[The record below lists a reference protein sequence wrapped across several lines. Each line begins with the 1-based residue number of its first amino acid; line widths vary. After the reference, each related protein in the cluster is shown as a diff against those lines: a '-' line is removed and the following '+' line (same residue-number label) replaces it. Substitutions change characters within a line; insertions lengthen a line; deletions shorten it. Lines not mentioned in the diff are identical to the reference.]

1 MTKDISFETLD
12 LLAELEEG
20 QRNAKPIAL
29 LARRL
34 DVTKKKV
41 IKMINKARDELED
54 TDTLIMNNGRGG
66 FYLGEV
72 QHGDGKDP
80 DIQSLLQMFNA

>member
-1 MTKDISFETLD
+1 MKDVSFETLD

-29 LARRL
+29 LARKL

-41 IKMINKARDELED
+41 IKMINNARNELCD
-54 TDTLIMNNGRGG
+54 TDVLIMNNGKGG
-66 FYLGEV
+66 FYIKEVEDGNSKDPEV
-72 QHGDGKDP
+72 Q
-80 DIQSLLQMFNA
+80 SMLQLFRA

>member
-34 DVTKKKV
+34 DVSKRHV
-41 IKMINKARDELED
+41 VKMIKHAREELSD
-54 TDTLIMNNGRGG
+54 TTTLIMNNGRGG

-72 QHGDGKDP
+72 QADGDDP
-80 DIQSLLQMFNA
+80 EVESLLQLFRA

>member
-34 DVTKKKV
+34 DVPKRKIV
-41 IKMINKARDELED
+41 KMINQAREELSD
-54 TDTLIMNNGRGG
+54 TTTLIMNNGRGG
-66 FYLGEV
+66 FYLQEV
-72 QHGDGKDP
+72 QDDGDDSEV
-80 DIQSLLQMFNA
+80 QSLLQLFRA

>member
-34 DVTKKKV
+34 DVTKKKAV
-41 IKMINKARDELED
+41 KMIDQARKKLED
-54 TDTLIMNNGRGG
+54 TDTLIMSNDRGS

-80 DIQSLLQMFNA
+80 DIQSLLQLFNA